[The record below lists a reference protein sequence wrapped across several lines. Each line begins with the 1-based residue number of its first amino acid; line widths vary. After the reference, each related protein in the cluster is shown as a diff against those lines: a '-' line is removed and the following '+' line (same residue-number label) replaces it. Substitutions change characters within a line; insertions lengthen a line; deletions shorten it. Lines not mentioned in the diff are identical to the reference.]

1 MIYRTKKANKMKSQ
15 NETNYALVINKSV
28 CPEVSSDKLKFKT
41 YLLNDGAP
49 IGAWRDAVRTAII
62 KGANA
67 ILMIGRGRQTH
78 LSEKW
83 DAVVVTD
90 QINVSGQNPLV
101 GQNDDKFGTR
111 FPDMSGLYSV
121 EMVNKLLKAGKK
133 TGLVFQ
139 SGVLLV
145 PVNIEG
151 ATTLE
156 RKILSQNK
164 IAALSRDV
172 FSGAITAKHAGCR
185 CAGLILFKNLNFD
198 QLKNLITNIER

>member
-1 MIYRTKKANKMKSQ
+1 MKSQ
-15 NETNYALVINKSV
+15 NETNYALVINKAV

-164 IAALSRDV
+164 IAAL
-172 FSGAITAKHAGCR
+172 
-185 CAGLILFKNLNFD
+185 
-198 QLKNLITNIER
+198 